1 MMVENYSNAQYSVD
15 ANTRI
20 RDLEEKTK
28 ILRERILLVS
38 KNLVDEREKT
48 FNELQ
53 ETKKILLELQEK
65 NIRMEEFLQKLAEQ
79 NSGLARKEELMILK
93 RQFDMIEPHLK

>member
-79 NSGLARKEELMILK
+79 NSGLARKEESQGGHSVETL
-93 RQFDMIEPHLK
+93 HL